1 MCAGDVH
8 VCSLGARKECL
19 CACWWW
25 GCVSVRG
32 CSGALSLCAALC
44 SEKKEIVCLYLYVCV
59 SSNEGI
65 YACL

>member
-1 MCAGDVH
+1 MFARSVH
-8 VCSLGARKECL
+8 VRSVYVHVGGRDV
-19 CACWWW
+19 
-25 GCVSVRG
+25 CVRV

>member
-1 MCAGDVH
+1 MFARSVH
-8 VCSLGARKECL
+8 VRSVYVRVGGRDV
-19 CACWWW
+19 
-25 GCVSVRG
+25 CVRV
-32 CSGALSLCAALC
+32 C